1 MKNDRENNINNQIIF
16 ESDQQ
21 IILIK
26 NIKIRDEDAFSFL
39 HSIEEETQLDTL
51 IDAIKIGIH
60 GLKQM
65 RMGTEINFIENS
77 FGRMINKFS
86 FALDPCFT
94 GSYTYKFID
103 IQKDYFGKNG
113 RFECIL
119 DPNLQGGPINKL
131 QSDLRTEIQK
141 LRDLII
147 KKQTETEIINR
158 TPLKGTDFE
167 DICEHILNDYVS
179 ISIRDQLERTTKTPG
194 KLLGCY
200 SGDFVIS
207 PQGMIDKKIVLETK
221 DIDVI
226 SEPVIIKNL
235 EQAMKNRD
243 AKYGIFLIKY
253 KEGLPKKLGWF
264 HELSKNMIVCAL
276 GTKDGDIQFRQL
288 PSLAL
293 EYAKLRLQNDMDI
306 EKETFTIIIE
316 NVTELGKKLDR
327 FGAIQTQCTNIDKAN
342 TEIREQATQLKKDIS
357 DHITKIRQAIFSPAL
372 KNMNGGEK

>member
-1 MKNDRENNINNQIIF
+1 MENGPRNNINNTIKL
-16 ESDQQ
+16 EPDGETT
-21 IILIK
+21 LIK
-26 NIKIRDEDAFSFL
+26 NLTLKDEGIYTYLQALQEEIR
-39 HSIEEETQLDTL
+39 INTI
-51 IDAIKIGIH
+51 IDAIKIGFH

-65 RMGTEINFIENS
+65 KTGAELNYIENS
-77 FGRMINKFS
+77 FSRMINKFS

-103 IQKDYFGKNG
+103 IQKDYFGKEG

-141 LRDLII
+141 LRDIII

-158 TPLKGTDFE
+158 TTLKGADFE
-167 DICEHILNDYVS
+167 DICEHILNDYAS
-179 ISIRDQLERTTKTPG
+179 ISIRDRLERTTKTPG
-194 KLLGCY
+194 LLTGCY
-200 SGDFVIS
+200 AGDFVIT
-207 PQGMIDKKIVLETK
+207 PQGMTDKKIVLETK
-221 DIDVI
+221 DIDSI

-243 AKYGIFLIKY
+243 AKFGIFLIKFR
-253 KEGLPKKLGWF
+253 EGLPRKCGWF

-276 GTKDGDIQFRQL
+276 GTKEGDTQFKQL

-293 EYAKLRLQNDMDI
+293 EYAKLRLQTDINI
-306 EKETFTIIIE
+306 EKERLAIITE

-327 FGAIQTQCTNIDKAN
+327 FGAIQFQCTNIDKAN
-342 TEIREQATQLKKDIS
+342 TEIREHTAQLKKDIS
-357 DHITKIRQAIFSPAL
+357 DHISKIRQAIFSP
-372 KNMNGGEK
+372 KQNNMTEGEK

>member
-1 MKNDRENNINNQIIF
+1 MNNNGNNTIKLEADGQTTII
-16 ESDQQ
+16 S
-21 IILIK
+21 
-26 NIKIRDEDAFSFL
+26 NITIRDETVFTFL
-39 HSIEEETQLDTL
+39 QSTDEKERHNTIV
-51 IDAIKIGIH
+51 DAIKIGIH

-131 QSDLRTEIQK
+131 QSDFRSEIQK
-141 LRDLII
+141 LRDIII
-147 KKQTETEIINR
+147 KKQTEIEVFNR
-158 TPLKGTDFE
+158 TPLKGADFE
-167 DICEHILNDYVS
+167 NICEQILNDYVS

-357 DHITKIRQAIFSPAL
+357 DHITKIRQAIFSPVL